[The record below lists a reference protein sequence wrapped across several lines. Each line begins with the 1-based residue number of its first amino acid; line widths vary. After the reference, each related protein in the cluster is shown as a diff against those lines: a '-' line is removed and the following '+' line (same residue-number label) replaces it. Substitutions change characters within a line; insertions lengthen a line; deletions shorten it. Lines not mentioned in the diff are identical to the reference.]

1 MDRKVLSLWAEMTG
15 KKTDISKLR
24 VEAPG
29 GTKRV
34 LLHAC
39 CAPCSSAIVECMKM
53 NGLEPVIYYSNPNI
67 YPLEEY
73 EHRRSECARYA
84 EKWGLQMVED
94 PYDHEAWL
102 RAVKGLEQEP
112 ERGGRCLQCFRYRL
126 LRAARYA
133 AAHGYAALTTTLA
146 SSRWKRLDQV
156 DDAGSWA
163 CSQVEGV
170 TWWAQNWRKGGLQ
183 ERRNEIIREMDFY
196 NQLYCGCEFS
206 FRPVV
211 TEAPSSH

>member
-206 FRPVV
+206 FRPDSRA
-211 TEAPSSH
+211 TL

>member
-1 MDRKVLSLWAEMTG
+1 MDGKVLSLWVEMTG
-15 KKTDISKLR
+15 QRTDISRLR

-102 RAVKGLEQEP
+102 RAVRGLEQEP

-163 CSQVEGV
+163 CSQVAGV

-206 FRPVV
+206 FRPDSRA
-211 TEAPSSH
+211 TL

>member
-1 MDRKVLSLWAEMTG
+1 
-15 KKTDISKLR
+15 
-24 VEAPG
+24 
-29 GTKRV
+29 
-34 LLHAC
+34 
-39 CAPCSSAIVECMKM
+39 MKM

-126 LRAARYA
+126 LRSARYA
-133 AAHGYAALTTTLA
+133 AEHGYAALTTTLA

>member
-1 MDRKVLSLWAEMTG
+1 MDRKVLSLWAEMMG

-206 FRPVV
+206 FRPDSRA
-211 TEAPSSH
+211 TL